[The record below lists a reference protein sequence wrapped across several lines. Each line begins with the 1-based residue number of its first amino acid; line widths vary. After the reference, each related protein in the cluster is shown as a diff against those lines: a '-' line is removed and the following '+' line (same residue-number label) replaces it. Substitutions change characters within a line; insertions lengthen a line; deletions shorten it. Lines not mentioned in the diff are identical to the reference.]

1 MSGCVWQG
9 DRGLPVSDVG
19 MVFRLPYRPV
29 IRSRGQG
36 AGDLGFIF
44 CPGEA
49 SDVPQTGEEPVAGFQ
64 GGGEVAQEGGLFW
77 EPGEVAEEEGFS
89 QVQIFNRSPEVEVSG
104 FLETADGRIACAAQT
119 GPVEVVG
126 YDFIPGVPNLKEERK
141 GRSSE
146 GCGCTPLV
154 WNELGGEGLRQA
166 NGGRCTA
173 KSGIFKG
180 VQGLREGWGKGG
192 HGQVFRGR
200 RQRPVE
206 VTGKAQQDQAE
217 EDR

>member
-19 MVFRLPYRPV
+19 MVFRLPYRLV

-77 EPGEVAEEEGFS
+77 EPGEVAKEEGLS

-104 FLETADGRIACAAQT
+104 FLGTADGRIACAAQT
-119 GPVEVVG
+119 GPVKVVG
-126 YDFIPGVPNLKEERK
+126 YDFIPGVPNLQ
-141 GRSSE
+141 
-146 GCGCTPLV
+146 
-154 WNELGGEGLRQA
+154 GG
-166 NGGRCTA
+166 T
-173 KSGIFKG
+173 
-180 VQGLREGWGKGG
+180 
-192 HGQVFRGR
+192 
-200 RQRPVE
+200 QRPFV
-206 VTGKAQQDQAE
+206 
-217 EDR
+217 